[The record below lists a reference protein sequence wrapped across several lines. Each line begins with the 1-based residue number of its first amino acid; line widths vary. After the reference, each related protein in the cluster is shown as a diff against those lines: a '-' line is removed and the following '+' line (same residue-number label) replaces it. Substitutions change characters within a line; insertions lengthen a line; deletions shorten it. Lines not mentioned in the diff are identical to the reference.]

1 MDYNKT
7 LDIINSFTNSL
18 LSINKRIKDLNLD
31 LDKCNQAQQDIVH
44 EIEFTKFS
52 SVDGYYLARKLK
64 EIRQERRR
72 IKNDISILTPM
83 QTFYNK
89 HASITKDIRMLG
101 ENTKSKIDHIEN
113 THYRCKQLQGLK
125 VEKL

>member
-1 MDYNKT
+1 MDYSKT
-7 LDIINSFTNSL
+7 LDIVNNFTDSL
-18 LSINKRIKDLNLD
+18 LSINKKIKDLNLD

-72 IKNDISILTPM
+72 IKNDITILTPM

-89 HASITKDIRMLG
+89 HASITNDIRALS
-101 ENTKSKIDHIEN
+101 ENTKCKIANIEN
-113 THYRCKQLQGLK
+113 SHYRCKQIQGLK